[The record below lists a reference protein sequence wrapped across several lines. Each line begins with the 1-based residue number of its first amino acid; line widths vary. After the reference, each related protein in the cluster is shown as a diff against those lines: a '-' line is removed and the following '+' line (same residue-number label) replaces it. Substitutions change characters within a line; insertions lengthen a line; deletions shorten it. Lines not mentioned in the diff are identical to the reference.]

1 MKILVSII
9 CCPYKEYSLNECI
22 EQVKKCGFE
31 DILLNFEGEPSKNYN
46 VKYLQKWGLDG
57 VGKVKREYDQH
68 QESRLPVICIARN
81 MCLDFAQQGG
91 FDWILFVDSDVMIP
105 SNTKEKL
112 FNCKVDFKIRSGI
125 VQGRGV
131 HSGAI
136 YMFYPNVTLGEWQCA
151 DYFTCGFMAIG
162 KDVFW
167 RLRFRW
173 GLPIKG
179 GDICS
184 EDPLFGDDAR
194 QILGETWWGNLE
206 LKAQH
211 WGDLKDGETSQF

>member
-1 MKILVSII
+1 MKILAAII
-9 CCPYKEYSLNECI
+9 CCDYKSYSLQKCI
-22 EQVKKCGFE
+22 DHVKEAGF
-31 DILLNFEGEPSKNYN
+31 DVLVNYEGLIDPRIEGIT
-46 VKYLQKWGLDG
+46 YLQNWEAWGAG
-57 VGKVKREYDQH
+57 FNQRQFDQD
-68 QESRLPVICIARN
+68 QQARLTPICIARN
-81 MCLDFAQQGG
+81 MCLDFAQQHEY
-91 FDWILFVDSDVMIP
+91 DWILFVDSDVMIP

-125 VQGRGV
+125 VPGRGI
-131 HSGAI
+131 HSLAN

-151 DYFTCGFMAIG
+151 DYFTCGFMAIS
-162 KDVFW
+162 KDIFW

-211 WGDLKDGETSQF
+211 WGDLKEGETSQF

>member
-1 MKILVSII
+1 
-9 CCPYKEYSLNECI
+9 
-22 EQVKKCGFE
+22 
-31 DILLNFEGEPSKNYN
+31 
-46 VKYLQKWGLDG
+46 
-57 VGKVKREYDQH
+57 
-68 QESRLPVICIARN
+68 

-125 VQGRGV
+125 VPGRGV
-131 HSGAI
+131 HSSAT

-151 DYFTCGFMAIG
+151 DYFTCGFMAIS

-211 WGDLKDGETSQF
+211 WGDLKEGQTSQF

>member
-1 MKILVSII
+1 MKILAAII
-9 CCPYKEYSLNECI
+9 CCDYKSYSLQKCI
-22 EQVKKCGFE
+22 DHVKEAGF
-31 DILLNFEGEPSKNYN
+31 DVLVNYEGFIDPRIEGIT
-46 VKYLQKWGLDG
+46 YLQNWEAWGAG
-57 VGKVKREYDQH
+57 FNQRQFDQD
-68 QESRLPVICIARN
+68 QQARLTPICIARN
-81 MCLDFAQQGG
+81 MCLDFAQQHGY
-91 FDWILFVDSDVMIP
+91 DWILFVDSDVMIP
-105 SNTKEKL
+105 SNTREKL

-125 VQGRGV
+125 VPGRGI
-131 HSGAI
+131 HSLAN

-151 DYFTCGFMAIG
+151 DYFTCGFMAIS
-162 KDVFW
+162 KDIFW

-211 WGDLKDGETSQF
+211 WGDLKEGETSQF

>member
-1 MKILVSII
+1 MKILAAII
-9 CCPYKEYSLNECI
+9 CCDYKSYSLQKCI
-22 EQVKKCGFE
+22 DHVKEAGF
-31 DILLNFEGEPSKNYN
+31 DVLVNYEGIIDPRIEGIT
-46 VKYLQKWGLDG
+46 YLQNWEAWGAGFNQRQFDQ
-57 VGKVKREYDQH
+57 DQH
-68 QESRLPVICIARN
+68 ARLTPICIARN

-91 FDWILFVDSDVMIP
+91 YDWILFVDSDVMIP
-105 SNTKEKL
+105 SNTREKL

-125 VQGRGV
+125 VPGRGI
-131 HSGAI
+131 HSLAN

-151 DYFTCGFMAIG
+151 DYFTCGFMGIS
-162 KDVFW
+162 KDIFW

-211 WGDLKDGETSQF
+211 WGDLKKGETSQF

>member
-1 MKILVSII
+1 MKILAAII
-9 CCPYKEYSLNECI
+9 CCDYKSYSLQKCI
-22 EQVKKCGFE
+22 DHVKEAGF
-31 DILLNFEGEPSKNYN
+31 DVLVNYEGLIDPRIEGIT
-46 VKYLQKWGLDG
+46 YLQNWEAWGAG
-57 VGKVKREYDQH
+57 FNQRQFDQD
-68 QESRLPVICIARN
+68 QQARLTPICIARN
-81 MCLDFAQQGG
+81 MCLDFAQQHEY
-91 FDWILFVDSDVMIP
+91 DWILFVDSDVMIP
-105 SNTKEKL
+105 SNTREKL

-125 VQGRGV
+125 VPGRGI
-131 HSGAI
+131 HSLVN

-151 DYFTCGFMAIG
+151 DYFTCGFMAIS
-162 KDVFW
+162 KDIFW

-194 QILGETWWGNLE
+194 HILGETWWGNLE

-211 WGDLKDGETSQF
+211 WGDLKEGETSQF